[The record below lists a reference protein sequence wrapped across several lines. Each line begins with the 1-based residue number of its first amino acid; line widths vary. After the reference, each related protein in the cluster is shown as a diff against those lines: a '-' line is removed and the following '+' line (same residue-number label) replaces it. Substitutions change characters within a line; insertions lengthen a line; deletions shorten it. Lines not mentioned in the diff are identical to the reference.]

1 MDNVILWF
9 TTYHRLLNSN
19 TTGATSG
26 VVGTIHPSGALEC
39 TLSIECGSF
48 CPMLPFLR
56 SVVH

>member
-26 VVGTIHPSGALEC
+26 VGTTHPSGALEC